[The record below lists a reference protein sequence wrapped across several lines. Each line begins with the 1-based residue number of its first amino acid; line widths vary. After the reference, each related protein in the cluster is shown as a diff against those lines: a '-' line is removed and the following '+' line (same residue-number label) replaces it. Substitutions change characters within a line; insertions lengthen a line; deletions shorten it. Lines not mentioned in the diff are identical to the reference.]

1 MEFQDLHLSRL
12 KKDIILYNQ
21 KTDRQMYLKQSEE
34 KIIKVLMITATA
46 IIFGVLLYILGTVL
60 FKGLPALTLD
70 MVTKLPG
77 GGFYLGKEGGVLN
90 AIIGSVYIIIGS
102 LIIST
107 IISIPLVMYINFYLP
122 LNSMFSAIIR
132 FSLDI
137 LFGIPSIVYGAF
149 GFALMIY
156 LGIRASLLGGIIT
169 VAMLIMPV
177 MMRSLDEVTRLLSR
191 DLPDSLLSLGTTK
204 YEMIKV
210 ILRQLIPG
218 LITAVLLAVGRG
230 IGDAA
235 TVLFT
240 AGYTD
245 NIPNSLSQPA
255 ATLPLSIFFQL
266 GSPVEEVQNRA
277 YASAI
282 ILTLIILILSFSARY
297 FSNKFSKHKIR

>member
-1 MEFQDLHLSRL
+1 M
-12 KKDIILYNQ
+12 KIL
-21 KTDRQMYLKQSEE
+21 EE
-34 KIIKVLMITATA
+34 KIFKVIMICAA
-46 IIFGVLLYILGTVL
+46 MIILGVLAYIIATV
-60 FKGLPALTLD
+60 FYRGLPALNLD
-70 MVTKLPG
+70 MITKLPG

-90 AIIGSVYIIIGS
+90 AIVGSFYIIIGS
-102 LIIST
+102 LIIS
-107 IISIPLVMYINFYLP
+107 ILISVPLVMYVNFYLP
-122 LNSMFSAIIR
+122 PKSVFASLIR

-156 LGIRASLLGGIIT
+156 LGIRASLLGGILT
-169 VAMLIMPV
+169 VAMLIMPI
-177 MMRSLDEVTRLLSR
+177 MMRSFDEITRLLSR
-191 DLPDSLLSLGTTK
+191 DLPDALLSLGATK
-204 YEMIKV
+204 YEMVKV
-210 ILRQLIPG
+210 ILRQLMPG
-218 LITAVLLAVGRG
+218 LITAILLAIGRG

-245 NIPNSLSQPA
+245 NIPASLNQPA

-282 ILTLIILILSFSARY
+282 ILTVIILILSFSARY
-297 FSNKFSKHKIR
+297 FSSKFTKHKI

>member
-1 MEFQDLHLSRL
+1 MIM
-12 KKDIILYNQ
+12 K
-21 KTDRQMYLKQSEE
+21 YLEE
-34 KIIKVLMITATA
+34 KIFKVIMICAA
-46 IIFGVLLYILGTVL
+46 MIILSVLVYIIGTV
-60 FKGLPALTLD
+60 FYRGFPALSLD

-90 AIIGSVYIIIGS
+90 AIVGSLYIILGS
-102 LIIST
+102 LV
-107 IISIPLVMYINFYLP
+107 ISIFLSVPLVIYINFYLP
-122 LNSMFSAIIR
+122 AKSVFSSVIR

-149 GFALMIY
+149 GFALMIF

-169 VAMLIMPV
+169 VAMLIMPI
-177 MMRSLDEVTRLLSR
+177 MMRSFDEITRLLTR
-191 DLPDSLLSLGTTK
+191 DLPDALLSLGATK
-204 YEMIKV
+204 YEMAKV

-218 LITAVLLAVGRG
+218 LVTAILLAVGRG

-245 NIPNSLSQPA
+245 NIPSALNQPA

-282 ILTLIILILSFSARY
+282 ILTAIILAISFSARY
-297 FSNKFSKHKIR
+297 FSSKFSKNKI

>member
-1 MEFQDLHLSRL
+1 MKLL
-12 KKDIILYNQ
+12 
-21 KTDRQMYLKQSEE
+21 EE
-34 KIIKVLMITATA
+34 KIFKVIMVFAAMI
-46 IIFGVLLYILGTVL
+46 ILGVLVYIIATV
-60 FKGLPALTLD
+60 FYRGLPALTLD

-90 AIIGSVYIIIGS
+90 AIVGSIYIILGS
-102 LIIST
+102 LT
-107 IISIPLVMYINFYLP
+107 ISILISVPLVMYINFYLP
-122 LNSMFSAIIR
+122 AKSVFSSLIR

-156 LGIRASLLGGIIT
+156 LGIRASLLGGILT
-169 VAMLIMPV
+169 VAMLIMPI
-177 MMRSLDEVTRLLSR
+177 MMRSFDEITRLLSR
-191 DLPDSLLSLGTTK
+191 ELPDALLSLGATK
-204 YEMIKV
+204 YEMVKV
-210 ILRQLIPG
+210 ILKQLMPG
-218 LITAVLLAVGRG
+218 LATAILLAVGRG

-282 ILTLIILILSFSARY
+282 ILTVIILVLSFAARY
-297 FSNKFSKHKIR
+297 FSSKFSKNKI